1 MPSRPTTIRQPRV
14 GVSVGVWRGGDVL
27 LVERSGDPSG
37 GLWSFPGGHLE
48 WGENLED
55 AARREVFEET
65 GLRVTLAGIPLV
77 HEVILTGG
85 DGDTFRHYVLI
96 VFAAKAAANAAP
108 MAASDALSA
117 RFVPPDQLGEMSLTP
132 KLAEFIDRTRALA
145 ES

>member
-1 MPSRPTTIRQPRV
+1 MPSPPTIRQPRV

-96 VFAAKAAANAAP
+96 VFAAKAAANADP
-108 MAASDALSA
+108 VAASDALSA
-117 RFVPPDQLGEMSLTP
+117 RFVPPDQLGGMSLTP

>member
-1 MPSRPTTIRQPRV
+1 MPSRPTIRQPRV
-14 GVSVGVWRGGDVL
+14 GVSVGVWRGGEVL

-65 GLRVTLAGIPLV
+65 GLRVALAGIPLV
-77 HEVILTGG
+77 HEVILAGG

-96 VFAAKAAANAAP
+96 VFAATAAANAEP
-108 MAASDALSA
+108 VAASDALSA
-117 RFVPPDQLGEMSLTP
+117 RFVPPDQIATLNLTP
-132 KLAEFIDRTRALA
+132 KLAEFIDRTRTLA
-145 ES
+145 EG

>member
-1 MPSRPTTIRQPRV
+1 MSSRSITRQPRV

-48 WGENLED
+48 WGESLED

-65 GLRVTLAGIPLV
+65 GLRVKLAGVPLV

-96 VFAAKAAANAAP
+96 VFAATAAANADP
-108 MAASDALSA
+108 VAASDALAA
-117 RFVPPDQLGEMSLTP
+117 RFVPPDQLGGLSLTP
-132 KLAEFIDRTRALA
+132 KLAEFIERTRALA

>member
-1 MPSRPTTIRQPRV
+1 MHSRSIVRQPRV
-14 GVSVGVWRGGDVL
+14 GVSVGVWRGGEVL

-48 WGENLED
+48 WGESLED

-65 GLRVTLAGIPLV
+65 GLRITIAGVPLV

-96 VFAAKAAANAAP
+96 VFAATAAANAEP
-108 MAASDALSA
+108 VAASDALSA
-117 RFVPPDQLGEMSLTP
+117 RFVPMSELGGLSLTP
-132 KLAEFIDRTRALA
+132 KLAEFIDRTKALA
-145 ES
+145 EG